1 MLKSQSM
8 ALTASERRW
17 LPWFGKTGKLAM
29 GWSSFLNRHTYEVVE
44 HTFEG
49 IADTR
54 KKILTHWVEGHWDYL
69 QRLARVL
76 ATEFPNLSATTLLE
90 RRKHAPDFSELYVT
104 NPQGQVLVSTHA
116 PHIGRQDANLRAHA
130 EGLKAPF
137 LLGPYA
143 DPATR
148 ALGPSVS
155 KFHDAVT
162 LLFYQPIVL
171 DGKRLGCLCG
181 RVPNDVMSDLIQREA
196 GHVYRDS
203 GDNYL
208 FMVESR
214 FDPSIRPGTALSRS
228 RFEDDSFSLGD
239 NLKQGVRTRFGVV
252 QVEQH
257 TELELMFTDPAT
269 RALHPGVRETIRRGE
284 NVFVTYPAYPD
295 YRHVPVIGKGITF
308 QLRGSPDRWGMMCE
322 ADLEEVYRRR
332 SINYKLM
339 RLALLVGGSIFLILN
354 FLWYQVHLDEY
365 TMQAI
370 IIGLL
375 LFGAA
380 VFYGMGLNPII
391 RRLERMTKFFLQV
404 AECGATLKNRIDLD
418 SFHSDESGEL
428 GRWINSFVDKMDDT
442 VDRVL
447 LVAGQVS
454 HSSADL
460 AQTSAQVAD
469 GSRRQTISAQ
479 STAASVE
486 QVTAAIQRVAEQVN
500 TTQSIS
506 TRASNLSREG
516 HKVVQRASDEM
527 IKIAESVN
535 HSSQLIAQLGER
547 SGEISGIVRVIKDI
561 ADQTNLLALNAAIE
575 AARAGEQGRGF
586 AVVAEEVRNLAERTA
601 KSTTEITRMISAIQQ
616 ETSQAVTTM
625 KQCSQQA
632 CEGVQLATQ
641 AAESLGQINQG
652 ANETLQMVQSIADA
666 TKEQS
671 HAGQEIARNVEGI
684 ATMAQQNNASV
695 LRASASAHNLE
706 QFAADLQ
713 NAVSKFTV

>member
-1 MLKSQSM
+1 M
-8 ALTASERRW
+8 ALTASERGW
-17 LPWFGKTGKLAM
+17 LPWLGKTGKLAM
-29 GWSSFLNRHTYEVVE
+29 GWSSFLNRHTYGVVE

-54 KKILTHWVEGHWDYL
+54 KEILTHWVTGHWDYL
-69 QRLARVL
+69 QRLALMISSEFSNISAAVL
-76 ATEFPNLSATTLLE
+76 LD

-104 NPQGQVLVSTHA
+104 NAQGKILASTHA
-116 PHIGRQDANLRAHA
+116 LHVGRQDTNPRAHS

-137 LLGPYA
+137 LLGPYS
-143 DPATR
+143 DPETLV
-148 ALGPSVS
+148 LGPSVS

-162 LLFYQPIVL
+162 LMFYQPISL
-171 DGKRLGCLCG
+171 GGQTLGCLCG
-181 RVPNDVMSDLIQREA
+181 RIPNDVMSDLIQREA

-214 FDPSIRPGTALSRS
+214 FDPTIKPGTALSRS

-239 NLKQGVRTRFGVV
+239 NLKQGVRTDFGVV
-252 QVEQH
+252 RVAKH
-257 TELELMFTDPAT
+257 TELELIFTDPAT

-284 NVFVTYPAYPD
+284 NIFVTYPAYSD

-308 QLRGSPDRWGMMCE
+308 QLPGSSDRWGMMCE

-339 RLALLVGGSIFLILN
+339 RLALLVGGSIWFALN
-354 FLWYQVHLDEY
+354 VLWYQVHLDEY

-370 IIGLL
+370 IVGLL
-375 LFGAA
+375 AIGAA
-380 VFYGMGLNPII
+380 TFYTVGLNPII
-391 RRLERMTKFFLQV
+391 RRLETMTKFFLQV

-418 SFHSDESGEL
+418 SFHADESGEL

-447 LVAGQVS
+447 VVAGQVS
-454 HSSADL
+454 NSSADL
-460 AQTSAQVAD
+460 VQISAQVAD
-469 GSRRQTISAQ
+469 GSHRQSISAQ
-479 STAASVE
+479 STASNVE
-486 QVTAAIQRVAEQVN
+486 QLTATIQRVAEQVEN
-500 TTQSIS
+500 THSIS

-516 HKVVQRASDEM
+516 YEVVQRASNEM

-535 HSSQLIAQLGER
+535 HSSKLISQLGER

-561 ADQTNLLALNAAIE
+561 AEQTNLLALNAAIE

-586 AVVAEEVRNLAERTA
+586 AVVADEVRSLAERTA
-601 KSTTEITRMISAIQQ
+601 KSTAEITRMISAIQN
-616 ETSQAVTTM
+616 ETRQAVTNM
-625 KQCSQQA
+625 EQCSSQA
-632 CEGVQLATQ
+632 QEGVKLATK
-641 AAESLGQINQG
+641 AADSLGQINQG
-652 ANETLQMVQSIADA
+652 ANETLQMVRSIADA
-666 TKEQS
+666 TREQNS
-671 HAGQEIARNVEGI
+671 AGQEIVRNVEGI
-684 ATMAQQNNASV
+684 AAMAKQNNISV
-695 LRASASAHNLE
+695 IRSSASAHNLE